1 MSIRKVIK
9 FNNINKKIFRGGAVM
24 KKNNIL
30 KFDNFFSKIAFI
42 YIILIP
48 FFFQERNRIIFI
60 CFGLLFFVEKL
71 FYVWYMKDDF
81 SKGKKIIYLLV
92 AILYIICSIYGIIQ
106 LFGLI

>member
-60 CFGLLFFVEKL
+60 CFGLF
-71 FYVWYMKDDF
+71 
-81 SKGKKIIYLLV
+81 KGKKDNLFISCYALYYLLNIWNYSV
-92 AILYIICSIYGIIQ
+92 IWFDLKEK
-106 LFGLI
+106 LI